1 MSMQHATNGSDTI
14 TRRRSLELLGAG
26 FFMTTTLGVGHA
38 DDKFNTAPK
47 VLFFSKSSS
56 YEHDVVTRADK
67 APSLAETILTEIG
80 RTHGFDVI
88 ATKDGRVFDSDLTQY
103 DAFFFFTSGNLTDA
117 GTDKTPP
124 MSAPGKEALLAA
136 IRDGRGFVGV
146 HSASD
151 TFHSKGSRFE
161 TQQQPDPYIAMLGGE
176 FLSHGSQQEAHV
188 KVVDATFPGLRGLGE
203 NFTVMEE
210 WYSLK
215 NFSKD
220 TTCC

>member
-1 MSMQHATNGSDTI
+1 M
-14 TRRRSLELLGAG
+14 
-26 FFMTTTLGVGHA
+26 
-38 DDKFNTAPK
+38 
-47 VLFFSKSSS
+47 
-56 YEHDVVTRADK
+56 
-67 APSLAETILTEIG
+67 
-80 RTHGFDVI
+80 
-88 ATKDGRVFDSDLTQY
+88 
-103 DAFFFFTSGNLTDA
+103 DA

-124 MSAPGKEALLAA
+124 MSAQGKEALLAA
-136 IRDGRGFVGV
+136 IRNGKGFLGV

-151 TFHSKGSRFE
+151 TFHSKGSRYE

-188 KVVDATFPGLRGLGE
+188 KVVDASFPGLQGLGE
-203 NFTVMEE
+203 DFTVMEE